1 METDDYYVYLQP
13 IYNIIMAETLLL
25 TSAMRHPAG
34 ERQLTI
40 LEIRRCLSVKNHP
53 FFFYFIEF
61 IYLCHRFHI
70 LHPRCTQG
78 VPKVYPR
85 YSQGVAK
92 VKRLS
97 LPWENTEYCVDKVWG
112 ERRKKSVGKK

>member
-1 METDDYYVYLQP
+1 MLKRWLIVVKKMTKNSLEGQKSMESDDYYVYLQP

-34 ERQLTI
+34 ERKLTI

-78 VPKVYPR
+78 VPKV
-85 YSQGVAK
+85 
-92 VKRLS
+92 
-97 LPWENTEYCVDKVWG
+97 
-112 ERRKKSVGKK
+112 